1 MDKEQQNGIS
11 PAASRRRGFP
21 FPRDARRLDAPFPHP
36 AFPREKTRPRPKI
49 RKGAFLV

>member
-11 PAASRRRGFP
+11 PARKRGFP
-21 FPRDARRLDAPFPHP
+21 FPRDARRLDAPFPRP

>member
-11 PAASRRRGFP
+11 PAAARKRGAP
-21 FPRDARRLDAPFPHP
+21 FPRPRRLDAPFPRP

>member
-11 PAASRRRGFP
+11 PARKRGSP
-21 FPRDARRLDAPFPHP
+21 FPRRERVSAPFPRP